1 MSNFPMDLIVDILS
15 RLPVKPLLRL
25 RCVSKPWCSL
35 IDDPDFIKLHLNR
48 SINTKSHVNLIL
60 NDCSLSSVN
69 FDSLDNATKL
79 KPPLKWTDF
88 GIEVLGSCNGL
99 ICLYNGEEDVCIW
112 NPSTRKH
119 RKLSVNNPYKS
130 PFFFTSYQNI
140 IYGFGYDFV
149 TDDYK
154 LMRTTQFQG
163 KNWDLFESE
172 VRVYSLKSNSWR
184 RIQDF
189 PYYLWHSFQH
199 GVFVG
204 GALHWVVSRNYVS
217 DSVNF
222 LVAAF
227 DLTNEEYRL
236 VPQPEFSDE
245 DFYICVGELDGCLC
259 IFCNYDQVRFDVWVM
274 KDYGVKESWSKLF
287 SIAKPQGIRLFDSV
301 TPVAYSKSG
310 GEVLLVQ
317 DNDNLIWFD
326 LEHKTVK
333 NINIHG
339 LPKLFVTNMCVESL
353 VPLKGEGETREEAE
367 RTREQEE
374 EPKAE

>member
-1 MSNFPMDLIVDILS
+1 
-15 RLPVKPLLRL
+15 
-25 RCVSKPWCSL
+25 
-35 IDDPDFIKLHLNR
+35 
-48 SINTKSHVNLIL
+48 
-60 NDCSLSSVN
+60 
-69 FDSLDNATKL
+69 
-79 KPPLKWTDF
+79 
-88 GIEVLGSCNGL
+88 
-99 ICLYNGEEDVCIW
+99 
-112 NPSTRKH
+112 
-119 RKLSVNNPYKS
+119 
-130 PFFFTSYQNI
+130 
-140 IYGFGYDFV
+140 
-149 TDDYK
+149 
-154 LMRTTQFQG
+154 MRTTQFQG

-204 GALHWVVSRNYVS
+204 GALHWVVSRNYES

-245 DFYICVGELDGCLC
+245 GFYICVGELDGCLC

-353 VPLKGEGETREEAE
+353 VPLKGEESQGVKVVGTDYTGDMLLTQSTFARQYNLIPCCHENRTASTRTIRIGGLPPWIDFHGAKNINFRIANHAE
-367 RTREQEE
+367 SLVPVAHIDVQFGDFVVHD
-374 EPKAE
+374 A

>member
-15 RLPVKPLLRL
+15 RLPVKPLVRF
-25 RCVSKPWCSL
+25 RCVSKPWCAL

-48 SINTKSHVNLIL
+48 SINTKSHLNLIL
-60 NDCSLSSVN
+60 NYCSLSSVN

-79 KPPLKWTDF
+79 KSPLKWTDF
-88 GIEVLGSCNGL
+88 GIEVLGSCNAL
-99 ICLYNGEEDVCIW
+99 ICLYNGEEDV
-112 NPSTRKH
+112 SKH
-119 RKLSVNNPYKS
+119 S
-130 PFFFTSYQNI
+130 
-140 IYGFGYDFV
+140 
-149 TDDYK
+149 
-154 LMRTTQFQG
+154 
-163 KNWDLFESE
+163 
-172 VRVYSLKSNSWR
+172 VRVYSLKSNLWR

-204 GALHWVVSRNYVS
+204 RALHWVVSRNYES
-217 DSVNF
+217 DSVTF

-227 DLTNEEYRL
+227 DLTNKEYRL
-236 VPQPEFSDE
+236 IPQLEFSDE

-259 IFCNYDQVRFDVWVM
+259 IFCDYDQVRFDVWVM
-274 KDYGVKESWSKLF
+274 KDYGVKEPWSKLF

-317 DNDNLIWFD
+317 DNNNLIWFD

-333 NINIHG
+333 HINIHG

-374 EPKAE
+374 EPKEE

>member
-15 RLPVKPLLRL
+15 RLPVKPLVRF
-25 RCVSKPWCSL
+25 RCVSKPWCAL

-48 SINTKSHVNLIL
+48 SINTKSHLNLIL

-79 KPPLKWTDF
+79 KSLLKWTDF

-119 RKLSVNNPYKS
+119 RKLSVNNPDKS

-140 IYGFGYDFV
+140 IYGFG
-149 TDDYK
+149 
-154 LMRTTQFQG
+154 
-163 KNWDLFESE
+163 
-172 VRVYSLKSNSWR
+172 
-184 RIQDF
+184 
-189 PYYLWHSFQH
+189 
-199 GVFVG
+199 
-204 GALHWVVSRNYVS
+204 RNYES

-227 DLTNEEYRL
+227 DVTNEEYRL
-236 VPQPEFSDE
+236 VPQQEFSDE

-274 KDYGVKESWSKLF
+274 KDYGMKESWTKLF

-374 EPKAE
+374 EPREE